1 MEKPRDD
8 SSITAHREH
17 SAFTVAGVAA
27 DAEVAGLETA
37 LVKEHDELKKQAR
50 ALEDQEEEVQ
60 KKRAVFL
67 GKDARCDRIVRS
79 FELRLFDL
87 VAKKRD
93 DPRYRRYFPTGLRD
107 VTEAEP
113 RVVEPAL
120 VQSIIATL
128 SDDMGK
134 PDIGPLA
141 AEFRP
146 QLEVA
151 LADVLTTEKALR
163 NAEAQVS
170 HLDDKT
176 IPEVKARWVDEY
188 VKLHAA
194 LRGKLPRDP
203 ARVEAFFYPFKKDR
217 KKAADGKGDAPA
229 AAPGVADADKTN
241 KPA

>member
-8 SSITAHREH
+8 SSITAYREH

-27 DAEVAGLETA
+27 DPDVAGLEKGLA
-37 LVKEHDELKKQAR
+37 KEHHDLKKQAR
-50 ALEDQEEEVQ
+50 ALEDLEEEVQ

-79 FELRLFDL
+79 FELRLLDL
-87 VAKKRD
+87 VGKKRN
-93 DPRYRRYFPTGLRD
+93 DPLYRRYFPTGLRE

-113 RVVEPAL
+113 RAIEPAL
-120 VQSIIATL
+120 VKTMVKALTE
-128 SDDMGK
+128 DEGK

-141 AEFRP
+141 TEFRP
-146 QLEVA
+146 QLEAV
-151 LADVLTTEKALR
+151 LADVLAAETALSD
-163 NAEAQVS
+163 AETQAA
-170 HLDDKT
+170 HLGDKT

-203 ARVEAFFYPFKKDR
+203 ARVEGFFYPFKKDR
-217 KKAADGKGDAPA
+217 KKPADGAGDAPTP
-229 AAPGVADADKTN
+229 APGGAGGGTGD

>member
-8 SSITAHREH
+8 SSITAYREH

-27 DAEVAGLETA
+27 DPDVAGLEKGLA
-37 LVKEHDELKKQAR
+37 DEHHDLKKQSR
-50 ALEDQEEEVQ
+50 ALEDLEDEVQ

-79 FELRLFDL
+79 FELRLLDL
-87 VAKKRD
+87 VGKKRN
-93 DPRYRRYFPTGLRD
+93 DPLYRRYFPEGLRE

-113 RVVEPAL
+113 RATEPTL
-120 VQSIIATL
+120 VKAMVKAMKE
-128 SDDMGK
+128 DKGK
-134 PDIGPLA
+134 ADIGPLA
-141 AEFRP
+141 TEFRP
-146 QLEVA
+146 QLEAVLAEVVA
-151 LADVLTTEKALR
+151 
-163 NAEAQVS
+163 AEAALSDAETQAV
-170 HLDDKT
+170 HLGNKT

-203 ARVEAFFYPFKKDR
+203 ARVEGFFYPFKKDR
-217 KKAADGKGDAPA
+217 KKSADGAGDAPTL
-229 AAPGVADADKTN
+229 APGGASSGNSD